1 LLGGIGL
8 WGLTVPESH
17 GGAGAGLVELAR
29 VVARLASISPTAAG
43 MLSVHASIGAVAA
56 VEAFGN
62 ASQRDR
68 WLPKLARGEPLSIF
82 GATEPDAGCDLGRVS
97 ARLERSPDRPGRLL
111 LSGTKMFIT
120 NAAHGRLVKLLAKLD
135 GEAAIVLA
143 QLPES
148 DTRSFQLEPS
158 QIHPLKHARN
168 ATLVFDHF
176 EVDEADL
183 LASPSGDGMAIVWQG
198 LNRGRVTLAAQAA
211 GTQRIMLS
219 HALSRARERETWG
232 RPIATRQL
240 VQGRLARIATGAI
253 AAESLAAWAAT
264 AVDSGGGELEA
275 ITAKIVAG
283 ECVRES
289 AIAALGVHAGRSFL
303 IGHPLGD
310 AIHDHLAVGIY
321 EGESELLGL
330 ALFKGLAKRHPL
342 AAARGSDVRR
352 AAEWLAWR
360 ASRWAARPPQFGS
373 VLDGGLRRHSLVAR
387 RLLDRTAVA
396 IDRVIRRH
404 GRKLAEEQL
413 LVGELSRR
421 VRELVAVMAV
431 AHHVDRNPLG
441 EHAVSGEHGACG
453 EPRWRLLAAEAF
465 CRTAVSR
472 ATGRRPSDAD
482 LAADARLGSAIVG

>member
-1 LLGGIGL
+1 M
-8 WGLTVPESH
+8 VD
-17 GGAGAGLVELAR
+17 LAR

-43 MLSVHASIGAVAA
+43 ILSVHASIGAVSA
-56 VEAFGN
+56 VEAFGD

-82 GATEPDAGCDLGRVS
+82 GATEPDAGCDLGRVA

-111 LSGTKMFIT
+111 LSGTKKFIT

-135 GEAAIVLA
+135 GEPAIVLVP
-143 QLPES
+143 LPES
-148 DTRSFQLEPS
+148 DTESFRLEPS
-158 QIHPLKHARN
+158 RIHPLKHAHN
-168 ATLVFDHF
+168 ATLVFDRF
-176 EVDEADL
+176 EVEEADL
-183 LASPSGDGMAIVWQG
+183 LAPPSGDGMAIVWHG
-198 LNRGRVTLAAQAA
+198 LNRGRVTLAAQAS
-211 GTQRIMLS
+211 GTQRIMLA

-232 RPIATRQL
+232 KPIASRQL
-240 VQGRLARIATGAI
+240 VRGRLARIAMGAV

-264 AVDSGGGELEA
+264 AVEPGGGGELEA

-289 AIAALGVHAGRSFL
+289 AIAALGVHAGSSFL
-303 IGHPLGD
+303 VGHPLGD

-360 ASRWAARPPQFGS
+360 ASRWAARRPRFGT
-373 VLDGGLRRHSLVAR
+373 VLDGGLRSHSMAAR

-396 IDRVIRRH
+396 IDRAIRRH

-413 LVGELSRR
+413 LIAELSRR
-421 VRELVAVMAV
+421 VRELVAVLAV
-431 AHHVDRNPLG
+431 AHHVDRDPLG
-441 EHAVSGEHGACG
+441 EHDLCVEQHACG

-465 CRTAVSR
+465 CRSALAR

-482 LAADARLGSAIVG
+482 LAAEARLGSAIVG